1 MAAQIGVVA
10 AVVALFVTAAQ
21 QPGHAQDSGSA
32 SSLAIHLVPY
42 IWLPTIDTTVKYPVL
57 GGGTATTTTSTGPG
71 DYIPKLHFATMLA
84 GEIDYD
90 RFSLATDIIYL
101 SLGASSARLRSFDFG
116 YCSRSDRPGYR
127 CQPAKHHL
135 DRGGRLHRGLGQLGE
150 RRCAGRLPD
159 ACGQRDDG
167 LFRWR
172 PSSQGPTA
180 ASPWVAPASCRPGE
194 RSGTASAESA
204 GDSISATPTG
214 SAAGNSICRS
224 TLTSAEA
231 DRIRPGRRL
240 AASAIR
246 RELVGLALGYR
257 YLSFQ
262 QGGSAIIQKLALGG
276 PIIVADFRF

>member
-1 MAAQIGVVA
+1 MAARIGVVA

-71 DYIPKLHFATMLA
+71 DYIPKLRFATMLA

-116 YCSRSDRPGYR
+116 TVHVPIDRDIGVSLQSTIWTVAGGYTVASGNWGNVDVLAGYR
-127 CQPAKHHL
+127 MLAVNETTDFSLAAVITRPDGSVALGRSGKL
-135 DRGGRLHRGLGQLGE
+135 SAGRTIWNGIGGIRGRFYLGDADWFGGGRFYLPFYFDVGGGGSHPTWQAFGGIGYQTRLLGL
-150 RRCAGRLPD
+150 
-159 ACGQRDDG
+159 
-167 LFRWR
+167 
-172 PSSQGPTA
+172 T
-180 ASPWVAPASCRPGE
+180 
-194 RSGTASAESA
+194 
-204 GDSISATPTG
+204 
-214 SAAGNSICRS
+214 
-224 TLTSAEA
+224 
-231 DRIRPGRRL
+231 
-240 AASAIR
+240 
-246 RELVGLALGYR
+246 LGYR